1 MKSLLCRFKGF
12 AHKVAW
18 KQRLHNSELSCFT
31 NNGIK
36 VGLNVFIAFFFFVR
50 LCKKKNTEFKNV
62 CAGLIYR
69 LFKKKSFPCMFASL
83 KTGRARHR
91 LECKTKDFCCQS
103 FSNLNFTLHCCLA
116 MHMKRISMPINLQ
129 TAPLKTTT

>member
-36 VGLNVFIAFFFFVR
+36 VGLNVFIAFVFFFVR
-50 LCKKKNTEFKNV
+50 LCKKKIQNFKNV

-69 LFKKKSFPCMFASL
+69 LFKKIISLHVCFLENRSSASQ
-83 KTGRARHR
+83 TGMQNKR
-91 LECKTKDFCCQS
+91 LLLSK
-103 FSNLNFTLHCCLA
+103 LL
-116 MHMKRISMPINLQ
+116 
-129 TAPLKTTT
+129 